1 MRSNANLV
9 IVAVFIAEMAAT
21 FESAMIFGALPKLI
35 AEYGDPATAGWLV
48 TIHMLV
54 SAATYALAGRLG
66 DLRGRKQVILVLIA
80 IAIVGSLIS
89 ALSHSF
95 GMVLAGRALQG
106 FGSAVMPLSIGLLRE
121 NLPEKRMPVS
131 IGLLTTASGSGVVLG
146 LILGGAIIAHYDW
159 HMLFIASAVLL
170 GLAFL
175 AIYRLVPSRP
185 GTPSKHP
192 IDWIEG
198 VLPGLAV
205 LALLYGLSQTKDH
218 GWINLQVDLLLVAGL
233 ALLGLWLRRAL
244 SSPEPFIDPRLFARR
259 NVAAGNFLVVLLAL
273 GTANLVLVFSTYIQ
287 SPAWTGVGLGLSAL
301 AYGTLK
307 LPSNLLSFF
316 AGPFSGWM
324 IQRRGSRLPVVLG
337 GLIGGS
343 GWLVAMTMPHSG
355 MLAMLIM
362 MWISFGTTLLNA
374 AIPNI
379 IVADV
384 PPNRTSEAIG
394 AMSVVRGIAGAIG
407 AQIIGLIL
415 STSTLLSPDGKAHFP
430 SATGYANAMAWIA
443 AVTFAA
449 ALGAFFLRSNKAA
462 PAEPA
467 ETGLRESG
475 LNELGPNEL
484 A

>member
-1 MRSNANLV
+1 MRSSPNAV
-9 IVAVFIAEMAAT
+9 IGAVFIAEMAAT

-35 AEYGDPATAGWLV
+35 AAYGDPATAGWLV

-80 IAIVGSLIS
+80 IAICGSLVS
-89 ALSHSF
+89 AFSHSF

-121 NLPEKRMPVS
+121 NLPEVRMPISV
-131 IGLLTTASGSGVVLG
+131 GLMTTASGSGVVLG
-146 LILGGAIIAHYDW
+146 LILGGAIIAHFEW
-159 HMLFIASAVLL
+159 HMLFVASAVLL
-170 GLAFL
+170 GLAF
-175 AIYRLVPSRP
+175 AAVYSLVPKRP
-185 GTPSKHP
+185 GTPNRHP

-198 VLPGLAV
+198 VLPGSAV
-205 LALLYGLSQTKDH
+205 LALLYGLSQTKEH
-218 GWINLQVDLLLVAGL
+218 GWFDMKVDLLLVAGL
-233 ALLGLWLRRAL
+233 VLLGWWLKRAL
-244 SSPEPFIDPRLFARR
+244 ASPEPFIDPRLFARR
-259 NVAAGNFLVVLLAL
+259 NVAAGNFLAVLLAL
-273 GTANLVLVFSTYIQ
+273 GSANIVLVFSTYIQ

-307 LPSNLLSFF
+307 LPSNILSFF
-316 AGPFSGWM
+316 AGPISGWLV
-324 IQRRGSRLPVVLG
+324 QRRGSRLPVVLG

-343 GWLVAMTMPHSG
+343 GWLAATTMPHTG
-355 MLAMLIM
+355 ILAMLLM

-374 AIPNI
+374 AIPTI

-384 PPNRTSEAIG
+384 PPDRTSEAIG

-415 STSTLLSPDGKAHFP
+415 ATGTVLSPDGKAHFP
-430 SATGYANAMAWIA
+430 SATGYATAMAWIA

-449 ALGAFFLRSNKAA
+449 ALCALMLRGHKAA
-462 PAEPA
+462 PAKPVQIRI
-467 ETGLRESG
+467 T
-475 LNELGPNEL
+475 
-484 A
+484 

>member
-1 MRSNANLV
+1 MRSSPNAV
-9 IVAVFIAEMAAT
+9 IGAVFIAEMAAT

-35 AEYGDPATAGWLV
+35 AAYGDPATAGWLV

-80 IAIVGSLIS
+80 IAICGSLVS
-89 ALSHSF
+89 AFSHSF

-121 NLPEKRMPVS
+121 NLPEERMPISV
-131 IGLLTTASGSGVVLG
+131 GLMTTASGSGVVLG
-146 LILGGAIIAHYDW
+146 LILGGAIIAHFEW
-159 HMLFIASAVLL
+159 HMLFVASAVLL
-170 GLAFL
+170 GLAF
-175 AIYRLVPSRP
+175 AAVYSLVPKRP
-185 GTPSKHP
+185 GTPNRHP

-198 VLPGLAV
+198 VLPGSAV
-205 LALLYGLSQTKDH
+205 LALLYGLSQTKEH
-218 GWINLQVDLLLVAGL
+218 GWFDMKVDLLLVAGL
-233 ALLGLWLRRAL
+233 VLLGWWLKRAL
-244 SSPEPFIDPRLFARR
+244 ASPEPFIDPRLFARR
-259 NVAAGNFLVVLLAL
+259 NVAAGNFLAVLLAL
-273 GTANLVLVFSTYIQ
+273 GSANIVLVFSTYIQ

-307 LPSNLLSFF
+307 LPSNILSFF
-316 AGPFSGWM
+316 AGPISGWLV
-324 IQRRGSRLPVVLG
+324 QRRGSRLPVVLG

-343 GWLVAMTMPHSG
+343 GWLAATTMPHTG
-355 MLAMLIM
+355 ILAMLLM

-374 AIPNI
+374 AIPTI

-384 PPNRTSEAIG
+384 PPDRTSEAIG

-415 STSTLLSPDGKAHFP
+415 ATGTVLSPDGKAHFP
-430 SATGYANAMAWIA
+430 SATGYATAMAWIA

-449 ALGAFFLRSNKAA
+449 ALCALMLRGHKAA
-462 PAEPA
+462 PAKPVQIRI
-467 ETGLRESG
+467 T
-475 LNELGPNEL
+475 
-484 A
+484 

>member
-1 MRSNANLV
+1 MRSSPNAV
-9 IVAVFIAEMAAT
+9 IGAVFIAEMAAT

-35 AEYGDPATAGWLV
+35 AAYGDPARAGWLV

-80 IAIVGSLIS
+80 IAICGSLVS
-89 ALSHSF
+89 AFSHSF

-121 NLPEKRMPVS
+121 NLPEERMPISV
-131 IGLLTTASGSGVVLG
+131 GLMTTASGSGVVLG
-146 LILGGAIIAHYDW
+146 LILGGAIIAHFEW
-159 HMLFIASAVLL
+159 HMLFVASAVLL
-170 GLAFL
+170 GLAFA
-175 AIYRLVPSRP
+175 AIYSLVPKRP
-185 GTPSKHP
+185 GTPNRHP

-198 VLPGLAV
+198 VLPGSAV
-205 LALLYGLSQTKDH
+205 LALLYGLSQTKEH
-218 GWINLQVDLLLVAGL
+218 GWFDMKVDLLLVAGL
-233 ALLGLWLRRAL
+233 VLLGWWLKRAL
-244 SSPEPFIDPRLFARR
+244 ASPEPFIDPRLFARR
-259 NVAAGNFLVVLLAL
+259 NVAAGNFLAVLLAL
-273 GTANLVLVFSTYIQ
+273 GSANIVLVFSTYIQ

-307 LPSNLLSFF
+307 LPSNILSFF
-316 AGPFSGWM
+316 AGPISGWLV
-324 IQRRGSRLPVVLG
+324 QRRGSRLPVVLG

-343 GWLVAMTMPHSG
+343 GWLAATTMPHTG
-355 MLAMLIM
+355 ILAMLLM

-374 AIPNI
+374 AIPTI

-384 PPNRTSEAIG
+384 PPDRTSEAIG

-415 STSTLLSPDGKAHFP
+415 ATGTVLSPDGKAHFP
-430 SATGYANAMAWIA
+430 SATGYATAMAWIA

-449 ALGAFFLRSNKAA
+449 ALCALMLRGHKAA
-462 PAEPA
+462 PAKPVEIRI
-467 ETGLRESG
+467 T
-475 LNELGPNEL
+475 
-484 A
+484 

>member
-1 MRSNANLV
+1 MRSSPNAV
-9 IVAVFIAEMAAT
+9 IGAVFIAEMAAT

-35 AEYGDPATAGWLV
+35 AAYGDPATAGWLV

-80 IAIVGSLIS
+80 IAICGSLVS
-89 ALSHSF
+89 AFSHSF

-121 NLPEKRMPVS
+121 NLPEERMPISV
-131 IGLLTTASGSGVVLG
+131 GLMTTASGSGVVLG
-146 LILGGAIIAHYDW
+146 LILGGAIIAHFEW
-159 HMLFIASAVLL
+159 HMLFVASAVLL
-170 GLAFL
+170 GLAFA
-175 AIYRLVPSRP
+175 AIYSLVPKRP
-185 GTPSKHP
+185 GTPNRHP

-198 VLPGLAV
+198 VLPGSAV
-205 LALLYGLSQTKDH
+205 LALLYGLSQTKEH
-218 GWINLQVDLLLVAGL
+218 GWFDMKVDLLLVAGL
-233 ALLGLWLRRAL
+233 VLLGWWLKRAL
-244 SSPEPFIDPRLFARR
+244 ASPEPFIDPRLFARR
-259 NVAAGNFLVVLLAL
+259 NVAAGNFLAVLLAL
-273 GTANLVLVFSTYIQ
+273 GSANIVLVFSTYIQ

-307 LPSNLLSFF
+307 LPSNILSFF
-316 AGPFSGWM
+316 AGPISGWLV
-324 IQRRGSRLPVVLG
+324 QRRGSRLPVVLG

-343 GWLVAMTMPHSG
+343 GWLAATTMPHTG
-355 MLAMLIM
+355 ILAMLLM

-374 AIPNI
+374 AIPTI

-384 PPNRTSEAIG
+384 PPDRTSEAIG

-415 STSTLLSPDGKAHFP
+415 ATGTVLSPDGKAHFP
-430 SATGYANAMAWIA
+430 SATGYATAMAWIA

-449 ALGAFFLRSNKAA
+449 ALCALMLRGHKAA
-462 PAEPA
+462 PAKPVEIRI
-467 ETGLRESG
+467 T
-475 LNELGPNEL
+475 
-484 A
+484 